1 MLKIFALSRLPI
13 LLFLFAGFLLY
24 YRRRGKCPCTP
35 LPALIL
41 PLAGLLLT
49 SAGDLSGE
57 CGTACWIF
65 GAGHLCMAAFLIR
78 RGRFSW
84 RTAGILLFLLIPLLA
99 AVVLPST
106 GSEPPFFWLALC
118 SVLSIA
124 AAVGARRSPGGMW
137 YAAGLTTLTI
147 SQIGIGAGFAGVC
160 PASPATVPLY
170 AVSMVIL
177 SVALIRSIPEAPPI
191 PEPVPLSVPVLCC
204 RSAMI
209 MLILGLL
216 VPLFIIG
223 AMVFYN
229 GHYSWYGQI
238 VSESGFVHVA
248 SRPNHL
254 SAWLLSSGLTCAG
267 ILCGW
272 YFVERFRRGAA
283 PRWQRWAI
291 LFSGVLGGI
300 GLVGI
305 GAIPLD
311 RHPDLHNFCTLCS
324 VPFGFAILFSLLTP
338 RDLFGRFGEKMIWLT
353 YTTVILSMVGAMS
366 YLITLKSGGL
376 PHKPTDPLIQ
386 KITISGFYVFMMGQI
401 IMYAV
406 NAHRALAASKKE
418 NGI

>member
-1 MLKIFALSRLPI
+1 MLKFFALSRLPVLL
-13 LLFLFAGFLLY
+13 LLFGGFLLF
-24 YRRRGKCPCTP
+24 YRRRKCPCTP
-35 LPALIL
+35 LLSLIL

-49 SAGDLSGE
+49 SAGDLSGD
-57 CGTACWIF
+57 CGTACLIF
-65 GAGHLCMAAFLIR
+65 GAGHLCLAAFLIR

-84 RTAGILLFLLIPLLA
+84 PAAGVLLFLLIPLMA
-99 AVVLPST
+99 AVVLPTT
-106 GSEPPFFWLALC
+106 GNEPPFFWLALC

-124 AAVGARRSPGGMW
+124 AAVGASRSPGGMW
-137 YAAGLTTLTI
+137 YAAGLTTLAI
-147 SQIGIGAGFAGVC
+147 SQIGIGAGFAGCC
-160 PASPATVPLY
+160 PASPAAVPLC
-170 AVSMVIL
+170 AVSMTIL
-177 SVALIRSIPEAPPI
+177 LVALIRSIPEAPPV
-191 PEPVPLSVPVLCC
+191 PAPVPLPSPVRCF
-204 RSAMI
+204 RNAGI

-238 VSESGFVHVA
+238 ISESGFVHVG

-267 ILCGW
+267 ILCSW

-291 LFSGVLGGI
+291 LLSGVLGGI

-353 YTTVILSMVGAMS
+353 YTSVILTMVGAMS
-366 YLITLKSGGL
+366 YLITLKTGGL

-406 NAHRALAASKKE
+406 NARRALSAPEKE
-418 NGI
+418 SRS